1 MTKYWV
7 DQNKCWSDWYQGDW
21 PECEETEDFFEALCV
36 FLETCN
42 TYLDECY
49 DDDWDGG
56 EWRKLVEDFC
66 EGNGKAAEESFA
78 DFLKRENSI
87 DSTGTV
93 YVTLESSDDCLLEF
107 YAEYDADA
115 GIWRASGLIVG
126 DENFELFKK
135 DFQHLLAGISEN
147 KSKKLEGL
155 WRFNELS
162 Q

>member
-1 MTKYWV
+1 MIGLNVRRAKT
-7 DQNKCWSDWYQGDW
+7 
-21 PECEETEDFFEALCV
+21 FFKALCV
-36 FLETCN
+36 FLEICN

-66 EGNGKAAEESFA
+66 EGNGKAAEESF
-78 DFLKRENSI
+78 
-87 DSTGTV
+87 
-93 YVTLESSDDCLLEF
+93 
-107 YAEYDADA
+107 
-115 GIWRASGLIVG
+115 
-126 DENFELFKK
+126 ELFKK
-135 DFQHLLAGISEN
+135 DYQHLLAGISEN